1 MTITKNQCTRIY
13 KHMRK
18 LAESEERERYDKYTD
33 VYYRNG
39 YLGATNSFVLVRLDV
54 SNLYPDEI
62 GVAPD
67 TWYVTDLDCKDEL
80 ILTEAERQP
89 DAMLNIFQVAKM
101 PVKIDSTDVAF
112 WLHNATED
120 LTIDVTLMK
129 VKC

>member
-33 VYYRNG
+33 V
-39 YLGATNSFVLVRLDV
+39 
-54 SNLYPDEI
+54 
-62 GVAPD
+62 
-67 TWYVTDLDCKDEL
+67 
-80 ILTEAERQP
+80 
-89 DAMLNIFQVAKM
+89 
-101 PVKIDSTDVAF
+101 AF